1 MITFQIV
8 GIVLL
13 AIALVLTAL
22 LYKQFNKKEID
33 TSLSIKMMVIDAFF
47 IAIIAIFTFV
57 PNIGFIA
64 VSPFISFTL
73 LHIPVLIGAYL
84 FGYKRGLLYGL
95 AFGICSYIQALTTGA
110 GFNLLFAYPWT
121 AIPPRVLFGFSAGII
136 FSLIRK
142 LHKSAIKGIYL
153 SVAAMGLALLHTC
166 LVFLDLYIFF
176 PTEVGGLLGSSNPA
190 ASGTALTFLAIIA
203 IGMAGEM
210 ALAGVIVSPTC
221 LALTKVAPMLR
232 KKK

>member
-1 MITFQIV
+1 MGFQIA
-8 GIVLL
+8 GIILL
-13 AIALVLTAL
+13 GLVLILTSFV
-22 LYKQFNKKEID
+22 YKRFNKKEID
-33 TSLSIKMMVIDAFF
+33 TSLNIKMMVIDAFF

-64 VSPFISFTL
+64 ISPFISFTL

-95 AFGICSYIQALTTGA
+95 CFGICSYIQALTTGA

-121 AIPPRVLFGFSAGII
+121 AIPPRVLFGLVAGII

-142 LHKSAIKGIYL
+142 LYKSPLKGIYL
-153 SVAAMGLALLHTC
+153 SVAAILLTLLHTC
-166 LVFLDLYIFF
+166 LVFLTLYIFF
-176 PTEVGGLLGSSNPA
+176 PIEVGGLLSSSNPVA
-190 ASGTALTFLAIIA
+190 NGTSLTFLTIIL

-210 ALAGVIVSPTC
+210 ALAGIIVPPTC
-221 LALTKVAPMLR
+221 MALSKAMPRLS